1 MASSSRSPGPFPWS
15 TPWSG
20 AASLSSR
27 WRARSADRR
36 AWGWVAWRHGEVP
49 MREECTHFQSRT
61 YASGEAARFCVLDL
75 APEAPWRCP
84 DKCPSYHRRLAD
96 VGWVHGSLV
105 EPALENEPGP
115 GGPDVAAFLSSVEDI
130 VNEVAPAVLAEVR
143 EEDARKERASR
154 RWWRKK
160 R

>member
-1 MASSSRSPGPFPWS
+1 
-15 TPWSG
+15 
-20 AASLSSR
+20 
-27 WRARSADRR
+27 
-36 AWGWVAWRHGEVP
+36 

-61 YASGEAARFCVLDL
+61 YASGEAARFCNLDL

-84 DKCPSYHRRLAD
+84 ADCPSYHRRLAD

-105 EPALENEPGP
+105 EPALEEEPGQ
-115 GGPDVAAFLSSVEDI
+115 GGADAITLLSEAEDI
-130 VNEVAPAVLAEVR
+130 INGVAPGILAEVR
-143 EEDARKERASR
+143 AEDAKRERSSG

>member
-1 MASSSRSPGPFPWS
+1 
-15 TPWSG
+15 
-20 AASLSSR
+20 
-27 WRARSADRR
+27 
-36 AWGWVAWRHGEVP
+36 

-84 DKCPSYHRRLAD
+84 ENCPSYHRRMAD

-105 EPALENEPGP
+105 EPALEDEPGA
-115 GGPDVAAFLSSVEDI
+115 GRRRRRRAARLGRGHRQRRRARTCSS
-130 VNEVAPAVLAEVR
+130 EVR
-143 EEDARKERASR
+143 AEDARKERSAN
-154 RWWRKK
+154 RWWRRK